1 MIDTEAMQEVDIK
14 TIIDQTTEDNERYC
28 TVVLQDT
35 SSEAHLNL
43 DVSVEAGK
51 MIESVLDG
59 ELPMKPDIYRL
70 CSSILKGMDIDTLC
84 IEIKADSDEEQGIYL
99 GVVTI
104 IREDHH
110 GGPTIFSRYQCKAS
124 DGIILAIIA
133 SASIYTERGLL
144 DDKED
149 K

>member
-14 TIIDQTTEDNERYC
+14 TIIDQTTEDNEKYC
-28 TVVLQDT
+28 TVVLQDP
-35 SSEAHLNL
+35 SSDNHLNL
-43 DVSVEAGK
+43 DVSEEAGK

-59 ELPMKPDIYRL
+59 DLPAKPDIYRL

-99 GVVTI
+99 GVVTF
-104 IREDHH
+104 IRKDPLD
-110 GGPTIFSRYQCKAS
+110 GPTIFSRFQCKAS
-124 DGIILAIIA
+124 DGIILALIGG
-133 SASIYTERGLL
+133 ASIYTEKGIL
-144 DDKED
+144 DDKKD